1 MKRSGSEAEEN
12 FSNKIRTGVQR
23 DVRHS
28 PQTKNAEAPLS
39 TESVPDPSLKQE
51 EDEPMDEAKEP
62 FEDFEKIAH
71 ADVPGNGNS
80 VQMFQNINRE
90 IAEKRHLNALKIY
103 IMIQLPQCLV
113 PI

>member
-1 MKRSGSEAEEN
+1 MKRRGTEAEEN
-12 FSNKIRTGVQR
+12 FSSKIRTGVQR

-28 PQTKNAEAPLS
+28 PQTENSEAPLS
-39 TESVPDPSLKQE
+39 MESVPDPSLKQE

-71 ADVPGNGNS
+71 ADIPGKGNS

-103 IMIQLPQCLV
+103 KIIQSPQCLV